1 MSRLLLL
8 NKINKYY
15 SINSVSMQVLQD
27 IDLLVEKGESLA
39 LVGESG
45 SGKTTLSRIILGL
58 TQPDSGD
65 ISWGDNEIRP
75 KLSAVFQNPKDAM
88 NPRKRIWESIAEP
101 LIINEKK
108 RVNYFREK
116 CLRIASEVGL
126 EKNLIDRFPFELSGG
141 QIQRAVIARAL
152 IVMPDL
158 IILDEPTSA
167 LDISV
172 QAKIINLLTD
182 LQIEYNLTY
191 IFITHDLQLVHYLA
205 KKIFVLKN
213 GKCVEKGEI
222 KDVFSKP
229 NNLYTRKLLE
239 AGGVINIP

>member
-65 ISWGDNEIRP
+65 ISWGDNEISP
-75 KLSAVFQNPKDAM
+75 KVSAVFQNPKDAM

-108 RVNYFREK
+108 RGPR
-116 CLRIASEVGL
+116 RIL
-126 EKNLIDRFPFELSGG
+126 N
-141 QIQRAVIARAL
+141 
-152 IVMPDL
+152 
-158 IILDEPTSA
+158 
-167 LDISV
+167 
-172 QAKIINLLTD
+172 
-182 LQIEYNLTY
+182 
-191 IFITHDLQLVHYLA
+191 
-205 KKIFVLKN
+205 
-213 GKCVEKGEI
+213 C
-222 KDVFSKP
+222 
-229 NNLYTRKLLE
+229 
-239 AGGVINIP
+239 